1 MHICYFIFLLLSAW
15 SLHITVWLYER
26 SDAYS
31 FSRPAFGTHLLGRLI
46 GYDASEY
53 TERWDI
59 ASR

>member
-1 MHICYFIFLLLSAW
+1 
-15 SLHITVWLYER
+15 VWLYER